1 MGKKPRLGLYYENE
15 LIRKRIEY
23 ASARRGI
30 STTAYCTRAI
40 EECLVRDGEL
50 GSPEEREKYL
60 AEADKQR
67 EVLGPLGI
75 PTSEVTRDPRRKRS
89 NK

>member
-1 MGKKPRLGLYYENE
+1 MGKKPRLGLYYEND
-15 LIRKRIEY
+15 LIKRRIEF

-50 GSPEEREKYL
+50 GSPEERKKYIDEL
-60 AEADKQR
+60 DKMR
-67 EVLGPLGI
+67 EVLGPLGM
-75 PTSEVTRDPRRKRS
+75 PTSEITRDPKRR
-89 NK
+89 

>member
-1 MGKKPRLGLYYENE
+1 MGKKPRLGLYYEND
-15 LIRKRIEY
+15 LIKRRIEF

-50 GSPEEREKYL
+50 GSPEERKKYIDEL
-60 AEADKQR
+60 DKRR

-75 PTSEVTRDPRRKRS
+75 PTSEITRDPKRR
-89 NK
+89 

>member
-15 LIRKRIEY
+15 LIKKRIEY

-50 GSPEEREKYL
+50 GTPEERSDFI
-60 AEADKQR
+60 AEVDKQR
-67 EVLGPLGI
+67 KVLGPLGI
-75 PTSEVTRDPRRKRS
+75 PTSEVTRDPKRR
-89 NK
+89 